1 MVFRGEAEIPVCG
14 EESIMAF
21 LRGNPNRSPWT
32 CPGGSVRIP
41 PVKGEVHQGAGDQA
55 EAVGVEA
62 EKDPHENHPAADLL
76 VEVLL

>member
-1 MVFRGEAEIPVCG
+1 MRLAVITDRYPGE
-14 EESIMAF
+14 
-21 LRGNPNRSPWT
+21 
-32 CPGGSVRIP
+32 P